1 MTCVLIVANNSL
13 VKAIAEALNN
23 LAIKVVSAYPEQD
36 TISNFYISH
45 SVNYSY
51 PEQYKSM
58 MRRQAKFNESGIQQR
73 RKALTKFHEEKHD
86 RMTHKLSTKRRSR
99 FV

>member
-1 MTCVLIVANNSL
+1 MTRVLVVSNNSL
-13 VKAIAEALNN
+13 VRAIAEALND

-51 PEQYKSM
+51 PKRYKSM
-58 MRRQAKFNESGIQQR
+58 MHRQAKFNEAGIQQR
-73 RKALTKFHEEKHD
+73 RKDLTKFHEEKHD
-86 RMTHKLSTKRRSR
+86 RMTRKLATKRRSR